1 MIGRRLMTNDS
12 IYHLPNCPKHRC
24 IRRKYSEQRFGSMP
38 SMTDKYNTCFDHYLN
53 SRIATIAF
61 DKTSNSNDLDFGF
74 DESDDNYE
82 DFEDSNNETNYE
94 YNEYNDQYFNTNTDS
109 VPNCCLQFW
118 YCFSVSEKYK
128 QQMKKRRVRGQGFT
142 AANSVSL
149 IDKTSR
155 ILFPFVFILLNIFY
169 WGFYII
175 ERNSEF
181 KMWLK

>member
-1 MIGRRLMTNDS
+1 MA
-12 IYHLPNCPKHRC
+12 
-24 IRRKYSEQRFGSMP
+24 
-38 SMTDKYNTCFDHYLN
+38 DKYNTCLDHYLN
-53 SRIATIAF
+53 SRIATIAY
-61 DKTSNSNDLDFGF
+61 DKTSNSNDYGF

-82 DFEDSNNETNYE
+82 DFEDFEDFEDSNNEIN
-94 YNEYNDQYFNTNTDS
+94 NEYNDQYLNRNSDS

-128 QQMKKRRVRGQGFT
+128 EQMRRRRVRGEGLT

-155 ILFPFVFILLNIFY
+155 ILFPFVFILLNISY